1 MPVHYQQASTLLIRN
16 MQPDQ
21 NLFHCV
27 LSGHSV
33 EIIDLFDHGTTCPS
47 NWVVGLD
54 DNLAT

>member
-1 MPVHYQQASTLLIRN
+1 MPVQYQQASTLLIRN

-33 EIIDLFDHGTTCPS
+33 EIIDCLIMKQHVQVTG
-47 NWVVGLD
+47 VVGLD